1 MQLSREILLLAR
13 NATASDTNNKNGR
26 QYDLSNSTAINF
38 E

>member
-13 NATASDTNNKNGR
+13 NATASDTNNKN
-26 QYDLSNSTAINF
+26 DLSNSTAINF